1 MVISPLG
8 QTDFPQKKAGD
19 QGSRVQAGRG
29 QVVVA
34 IREQKKRRQPP
45 PPLGSLS
52 VVVRLIIA
60 AS

>member
-1 MVISPLG
+1 
-8 QTDFPQKKAGD
+8 
-19 QGSRVQAGRG
+19 
-29 QVVVA
+29 VVA